1 MYSKIHPLTTVR
13 RLIMLVIETKWVA
26 NCLHNIGCPFSN
38 GTSITWLSFRG
49 RKKHPCSTN
58 PRRSMFR
65 NQAWVGGLVSVV
77 FVFAGLH
84 KLNPSKS
91 TCQHLNT
98 AGLPAVDDFF
108 EVRLAQSIPPRFRRC
123 FFKLFSFRKV
133 DAWKM
138 ICRIDVL
145 NGWKTRGF

>member
-1 MYSKIHPLTTVR
+1 MGLQSPGYLFEDEKKTP
-13 RLIMLVIETKWVA
+13 ML
-26 NCLHNIGCPFSN
+26 FS
-38 GTSITWLSFRG
+38 
-49 RKKHPCSTN
+49 PCSTN

-65 NQAWVGGLVSVV
+65 LKPGLGGWKVV

-84 KLNPSKS
+84 KLNSSKS

-98 AGLPAVDDFF
+98 GGLPALDDFF
-108 EVRLAQSIPPRFRRC
+108 EVRLAQSIPPRFLRC

-145 NGWKTRGF
+145 KG